1 MNEGDFTPKSPDCHH
16 RWKGHWSPLKIVGMV
31 VAGIVGALVFA
42 LAFGYFVMLLWNW
55 LMPPLFG
62 ITKIYFWQAFGIIL
76 LARLIFGTM
85 GHHGPMGRH
94 RHHNHHHHHHR
105 YHHWNQDSQWDED
118 DEWYLKGGWKG
129 WHYYDEWWRSEGKTA
144 FENYLENKKTNG
156 EQEK

>member
-1 MNEGDFTPKSPDCHH
+1 MNEENFTRKNPNCHH

-55 LMPPLFG
+55 LMPSLFG
-62 ITKIYFWQAFGIIL
+62 ISKIYFWQAFGIIL
-76 LARLIFGTM
+76 LARLIFGTV
-85 GHHGPMGRH
+85 GHHGPLHH
-94 RHHNHHHHHHR
+94 RGHNRHHHHYR
-105 YHHWNQDSQWDED
+105 YHHWNRDCQWDED

-129 WHYYDEWWRSEGKTA
+129 WRHYDEWWHNEGKTA
-144 FENYLENKKTNG
+144 FENYIENKKNNG